1 MTVPD
6 VAPYDGHSKPVPKR
20 AAKLAGARRGYR
32 RAPLFSR
39 QPAYKPGSGRHANVF
54 ACVTAIPLGRRL
66 PGVSSNLPGRQNPDR
81 SRSRCVRTSLAPSLF
96 GLAPGGVCPAAGVT
110 ASAVRSYRTFSPLP
124 LLTQHAAAVC
134 FLWHCPWV
142 RTRRMLSGTAC
153 PRSPDFPLRQ
163 PFGSAGAAVR
173 PTDENRDG
181 HAGHVR
187 QVTRP
192 IGAA

>member
-81 SRSRCVRTSLAPSLF
+81 SRSRCVRT
-96 GLAPGGVCPAAGVT
+96 
-110 ASAVRSYRTFSPLP
+110 ASRRPYSVLLPVGFALP
-124 LLTQHAAAVC
+124 LASPPVRCALTA
-134 FLWHCPWV
+134 
-142 RTRRMLSGTAC
+142 
-153 PRSPDFPLRQ
+153 
-163 PFGSAGAAVR
+163 PFHPYR
-173 PTDENRDG
+173 C
-181 HAGHVR
+181 
-187 QVTRP
+187 
-192 IGAA
+192 